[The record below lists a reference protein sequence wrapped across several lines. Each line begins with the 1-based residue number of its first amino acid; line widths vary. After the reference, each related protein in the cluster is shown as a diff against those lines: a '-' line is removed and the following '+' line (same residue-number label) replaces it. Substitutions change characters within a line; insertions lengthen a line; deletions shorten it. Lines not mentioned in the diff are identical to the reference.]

1 MLHHYFA
8 TSFFFLQ
15 KKAIEKLRNSS
26 GQIQIVSHDPNR
38 PQIGASSQLSSN
50 DKMKKRLEEKV
61 AANRKD
67 LGSKNKENKNSVKKG
82 IKVAISSI
90 YPHTATY

>member
-1 MLHHYFA
+1 M
-8 TSFFFLQ
+8 
-15 KKAIEKLRNSS
+15 
-26 GQIQIVSHDPNR
+26 SHDPNR

-90 YPHTATY
+90 YPRVFHFFTIFEFQNAWGPYRWYFG